1 MNMDMY
7 VRNKGLCILC
17 FSNAGTFENA
27 KYNKSVIRGEL
38 FYRTSGTLKYPQKIC
53 WQLWVVIYRYALS

>member
-27 KYNKSVIRGEL
+27 KYDKSKKSGEL
-38 FYRTSGTLKYPQKIC
+38 F
-53 WQLWVVIYRYALS
+53 